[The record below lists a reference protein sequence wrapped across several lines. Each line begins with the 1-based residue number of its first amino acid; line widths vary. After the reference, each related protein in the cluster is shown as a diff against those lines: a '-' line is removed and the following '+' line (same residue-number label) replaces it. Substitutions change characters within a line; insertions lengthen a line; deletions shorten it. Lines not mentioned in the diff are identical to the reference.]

1 MDIDNSAPSQS
12 IPPTQDLDEPE
23 DLPDGSIT
31 CYLGL
36 MDETQ
41 PNAGQQ
47 LVRME
52 RFSALRLSQ
61 CFAFVEYPKP
71 TECLLLTDAVV
82 PNKPGF
88 MFNAGA
94 PVWTVDW
101 CPQADYAEAA
111 RLSLLPLPSRR

>member
-1 MDIDNSAPSQS
+1 MDIDNPTPSQS
-12 IPPTQDLDEPE
+12 IPPTQDTDEPE

-36 MDETQ
+36 IDETQ

-61 CFAFVEYPKP
+61 YFAFV
-71 TECLLLTDAVV
+71 
-82 PNKPGF
+82 GF
-88 MFNAGA
+88 
-94 PVWTVDW
+94 PD
-101 CPQADYAEAA
+101 P
-111 RLSLLPLPSRR
+111 